1 MPLERYN
8 RPVPSL
14 ALPIIPKH
22 ESMKM
27 RFFTLIVLL
36 MHAALLPAQYAVIGA
51 TDTTFTPI
59 ELIEEVCL
67 GEGIEVTE
75 IEYQGVNR
83 AVGRFFGGQPVIG
96 LDQGFMMTTGL
107 AQSSS
112 SLAGADQ
119 TSIANASFINNST
132 AFAEELSTIAN
143 DDDIRDVSV
152 FRIRFVPT
160 GDTIM
165 FRYVFASDEYP
176 TFVCSSFN
184 DVFGFFL
191 EGPDAQTGAP
201 VTRNLAQIPG
211 TDLPVSINSVN
222 GGVPGSYPAGSSV
235 FCTEAFNGSL
245 DYAEL
250 FNQVPP
256 FELPTYNGYTDV
268 FVAKSAVVPCQEYQM
283 TLVIADVGDAWWDS
297 GIYFEANSFCAFS
310 GGHNDSEDLTLT
322 EDCAPQDVP
331 IDLSLFTDDEFPLTY
346 TLSGT
351 AEAGTDYNSLPLSG
365 EIENPAE
372 QWVLPLGLVDDGVEE
387 GLETVILQLKGA
399 TCREKTVTLAI
410 TDPIQIMGPADTS
423 ACSEDP
429 VTLTA
434 TTDFTLMANFDFSWS
449 NGASGPSITVNPQQT
464 TTYTLT
470 YGGPGQSCTQSYTV
484 AVAPQETALQAS
496 IVEGQTYLFG
506 NALLSAN
513 GSYES
518 IFTDANGC
526 DSLVR
531 LTLSVTP
538 LAATVTDSI
547 AVGQTADFCAD
558 TGLFQEV
565 AAFSDACGANSA
577 TETALDPATA
587 CVTYTGGTPG
597 TDSLCLTACNDHGL
611 CDTTYLIISVFET
624 LLDAVDDY
632 DTTLYNEP
640 QVVEVLAN
648 DWTEASPLTDQYIV
662 APPVYGT
669 AELNGDGTVTYT
681 PDLNTCLTED
691 AFSYAICN
699 ATGCDTATTFLFLD
713 DTEGQCDLVWPGD
726 VGNDGIVNQM
736 DQWAI
741 GLAYGRE
748 GIVRADATIDWVG
761 QYALNWPSTITFAY
775 EFNAKYGDCNGD
787 GLIDET
793 DMEAIEQNWGLTHP
807 LAPVVPFSFPEKN
820 TSKAIGAPQS
830 EGGQFRIPVYLGE
843 ANQSLSNAYGLSFTL
858 HFEPGT
864 LTELHFDAAPGL
876 FTTGQSPLLTLTK
889 VEAGSAVISIV
900 RTDHQGVDIAGHI
913 GDLWVDQTEFTISD
927 WLFLQADGDVFA
939 LPGTLTPSTITS
951 TTHLPALRVLTM
963 HAYPVPAQQEV
974 FVQVS
979 QAATGT
985 VFNSSGQLI
994 WSGPLGAGLQSLPVA
1009 GWQPGLYLLRA
1020 EGKGSVA
1027 HTRLL
1032 INR

>member
-1 MPLERYN
+1 
-8 RPVPSL
+8 
-14 ALPIIPKH
+14 
-22 ESMKM
+22 MKM
-27 RFFTLIVLL
+27 RFLTLIVLL
-36 MHAALLPAQYAVIGA
+36 MQAVLLPAQYAVIGS

-67 GEGIEVTE
+67 GEGIEVTD

-83 AVGRFFGGQPVIG
+83 AVGRFFGGQSAIG

-112 SLAGADQ
+112 NLAGADQ

-176 TFVCSSFN
+176 TFVCSNFN

-201 VTRNLAQIPG
+201 MVRNLAQIPG

-222 GGVPGSYPAGSSV
+222 GGVPGSYPSGSPV
-235 FCTEAFNGSL
+235 YCTEAFNGSL

-310 GGHNDSEDLTLT
+310 GGHNESEDLTLT
-322 EDCAPQDVP
+322 ENCAPQDVT
-331 IDLSLFTDDEFPLTY
+331 IDLSLFTSDEFPLTY

-351 AEAGTDYNSLPLSG
+351 AEAGTDYNSMPLSG
-365 EIENPAE
+365 EIDNPAD
-372 QWVLPLGLVDDGVEE
+372 QWVLPLGLVDDEVAEAP
-387 GLETVILQLKGA
+387 ETIVLQLKGSA
-399 TCREKTVTLAI
+399 CREKTVTLVVN
-410 TDPIQIMGPADTS
+410 DPIQIEGPDDAS
-423 ACSEDP
+423 ACNEDP

-434 TTDFTLMANFDFSWS
+434 TTDSALIANFDFSWS
-449 NGASGPSITVNPQQT
+449 NGATGPSITVNPQQT
-464 TTYTLT
+464 TAYTLT
-470 YGGPGQSCTQSYTV
+470 YGGAGQSCAQSYTV
-484 AVAPQETALQAS
+484 AIAPQETILQATIS
-496 IVEGQTYLFG
+496 EGQTYLFG
-506 NALLSAN
+506 NSLLSAN
-513 GSYES
+513 GIYES
-518 IFTDANGC
+518 VFTDANGC

-538 LAATVTDSI
+538 QSAAFTDSI
-547 AVGQTADFCAD
+547 AVGQVADFCAD

-565 AAFSDACGANSA
+565 ATFSDACGSNTA

-587 CVTYTGGTPG
+587 CVAYTGAAPG
-597 TDSLCLTACNDHGL
+597 IDSLCLTACDTTGL
-611 CDTTYLIISVFET
+611 CDTTYLIISVFDN

-640 QVVEVLAN
+640 QTVEVLAN
-648 DWTEASPLTDQYIV
+648 DWTEATALTNQYIV
-662 APPVYGT
+662 EQPAYG
-669 AELNGDGTVTYT
+669 AAGLNGDGTLTYT

-699 ATGCDTATTFLFLD
+699 ATGCDTATVYIFLE

-807 LAPVVPFSFPEKN
+807 LAPLVPFSFPEKHQP
-820 TSKAIGAPQS
+820 KALGAPQATA
-830 EGGQFRIPVYLGE
+830 GQFRIPVYLGE
-843 ANQSLSNAYGLSFTL
+843 VSQPVIDAYGLSFRL
-858 HFEPGT
+858 QFEPGT
-864 LTELHFDAAPGL
+864 LTELSFETSSGSFATPG
-876 FTTGQSPLLTLTK
+876 SPLLTLTR
-889 VEAGSAVISIV
+889 VEAGHAIVSIV
-900 RTDHQGVDIAGHI
+900 RTDRQGIDLSGHI
-913 GDLWVDQTEFTISD
+913 GDLLVDQPEFTVSEWQI
-927 WLFLQADGDVFA
+927 LQADGDVFA
-939 LPGTLTPSTITS
+939 IPGNIRPAAVSSAAHTPS
-951 TTHLPALRVLTM
+951 HGRLTVRT
-963 HAYPVPAQQEV
+963 YPVPAQQEI
-974 FVQVS
+974 FVELNE
-979 QAATGT
+979 AANGK

-994 WSGPLGAGLQSLPVA
+994 WSGPLRMGLQSLQVDD
-1009 GWQPGLYLLRA
+1009 WQPGLYLLRV
-1020 EGKGSVA
+1020 EGTGEVS
-1027 HTRLL
+1027 HSRLL